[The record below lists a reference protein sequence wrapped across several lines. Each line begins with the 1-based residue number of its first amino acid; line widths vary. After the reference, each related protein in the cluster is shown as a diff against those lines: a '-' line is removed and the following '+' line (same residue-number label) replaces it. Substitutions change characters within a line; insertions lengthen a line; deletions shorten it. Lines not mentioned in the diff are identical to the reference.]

1 MLALGGDD
9 RNVKIFDKRES
20 KIVQTFDDI
29 HQGNI
34 LDLLNKLLLTSNR
47 SFIEPIYCVRWS
59 QNDGMLASAS
69 GDGTAAVLDS
79 KTGKKLFTGN
89 TSDKGKFSLFT
100 Q

>member
-34 LDLLNKLLLTSNR
+34 LDLLMMRTS
-47 SFIEPIYCVRWS
+47 
-59 QNDGMLASAS
+59 
-69 GDGTAAVLDS
+69 
-79 KTGKKLFTGN
+79 
-89 TSDKGKFSLFT
+89 
-100 Q
+100 